1 MQKLYKILSLVMC
14 ACVALALAACGTSAT
29 AEKETAANTE
39 AQSQE
44 VATQSAD
51 KAQADKA
58 QAADNGE
65 TVEFTDATGRV
76 VTLPKKIERV
86 ASAGPLSNIAIY
98 AINPDTLVG
107 WSSAPSKSTEGY
119 IDPKFKDLPEY
130 GKFYGKKG
138 NFNRESLMAS
148 NPQVV
153 IDVGQWDEDYKKD
166 LDQLQEQIGI
176 PVICLDGTLEKNA
189 ETFRTLG
196 KLLGNEEKGNKI
208 ADYTDKVLKDAKEK
222 AAKIPAD
229 KRLKIYC
236 GQDEDGLSTIIQ
248 NTIHT
253 EAIEYV
259 GGDVVVD
266 KDSAQIQQGGGTVS
280 LEQILDWDPDVILF
294 IQNSIYDKVKDD
306 PSWSALKAIQN
317 GKYYEIPN
325 VPYNWLNRPPGPNR
339 IIGIVWLGNLLY
351 PDVFDYDVRAE
362 TKEFYDIM
370 YNKKLTDKE
379 VDELLA
385 KSTIKAQAVK

>member
-1 MQKLYKILSLVMC
+1 MQKLQKILSLIVC
-14 ACVALALAACGTSAT
+14 AFFALALTACGQTATQNPT
-29 AEKETAANTE
+29 AEPETK
-39 AQSQE
+39 SQE
-44 VATQSAD
+44 VSTQPAEKAEATKTAD
-51 KAQADKA
+51 
-58 QAADNGE
+58 GE
-65 TVEFTDATGRV
+65 MVEFTDSTGRV
-76 VTLPKKIERV
+76 VKLPKKIERV
-86 ASAGPLSNIAIY
+86 ASAGPLANIAIY

-107 WSSAPSKSTEGY
+107 WSSAPAKSTEGY
-119 IDPKFKDLPEY
+119 IDPKFKELPEY

-138 NFNRESLMAS
+138 NFNREALMAS

-153 IDVGQWDEDYKKD
+153 IDVGQWDEEYKKD

-222 AAKIPAD
+222 ADTIPAD
-229 KRLKIYC
+229 KRLKLYC

-248 NTIHT
+248 HTIHT

-259 GGDVVVD
+259 GADVVVD
-266 KDSAQIQQGGGTVS
+266 KDSAQVQQGGGTVS
-280 LEQILDWDPDVILF
+280 LEQILAWDPDVILLT
-294 IQNSIYDKVKDD
+294 QNSIYDKVKDD

-317 GKYYEIPN
+317 DKYYEIPN

-351 PDVFDYDVRAE
+351 PEVFDYDVRAE

-370 YNKKLTDKE
+370 YNKKLSDKE
-379 VDELLA
+379 IDELLA
-385 KSTIKAQAVK
+385 KSSIKAQAHK